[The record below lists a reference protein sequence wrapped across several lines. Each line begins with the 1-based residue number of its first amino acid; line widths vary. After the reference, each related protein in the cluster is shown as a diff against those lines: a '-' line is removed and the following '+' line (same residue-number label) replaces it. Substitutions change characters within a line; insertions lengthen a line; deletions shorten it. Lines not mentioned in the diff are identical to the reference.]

1 MKYSFPPRPAGS
13 VTGPCGFSLIELLVV
28 IAILAVLLVVSKP
41 ALSSLMQGTDVS
53 RGGELFLDQVNLAR
67 QAASA
72 KNQVMELRL
81 IKLRDRTGLGYDGL
95 QLWTADS
102 TGGMKPEKALV
113 SLPQS
118 VVIATNSLSGAFS
131 SLSNAL
137 TMPQGV
143 GAASGQ
149 SYSAFQIRPSG
160 LVTPTLTMSNLF
172 FTVVPSAFAGNS
184 QLPANYVLVQLNP
197 LTGAPLIYRP

>member
-1 MKYSFPPRPAGS
+1 MKYSSPSRPAGS
-13 VTGPCGFSLIELLVV
+13 VAASRAFSLVELLVV
-28 IAILAVLLVVSKP
+28 IAILTILLVISKP

-53 RGGELFLDQVNLAR
+53 RGGSVLFDQVNLAR

-81 IKLRDRTGLGYDGL
+81 IKLRDRTGAGYDGV

-102 TGGMKPEKALV
+102 AGGMKPEKALV

-118 VVIATNSLSGAFS
+118 VVIATNSLSSAFG
-131 SLSNAL
+131 SLSNGL

-143 GAASGQ
+143 GAGSGQ

-160 LVTPTLTMSNLF
+160 LVTPTVAMSNLF
-172 FTVVPSAFAGNS
+172 FAVVPSAFAGNS
-184 QLPANYVLVQLNP
+184 QLPANYILVQLNP
-197 LTGAPLIYRP
+197 LTGAPLTYRP